1 MRPHDHEPP
10 PPRADI
16 SQVLDLLLA
25 YNDDLAFADIQ
36 TARLWV
42 NEGADIEKDILPTL
56 KAVIERYHRRGRQ
69 GKIKTFSYFT
79 NAVRDAT
86 ERRRAG
92 ERVQA
97 KRTPVHADADSVHR
111 KARMAARTVRTFG
124 IKDAIA
130 IRFLEAYEREYG
142 PVA

>member
-1 MRPHDHEPP
+1 MRPHDHEPLL
-10 PPRADI
+10 RTDI
-16 SQVLDLLLA
+16 RKLL
-25 YNDDLAFADIQ
+25 DLAF
-36 TARLWV
+36 LY
-42 NEGADIEKDILPTL
+42 NETLGESSSYEVHAWINDGCDLERDILPTV
-56 KAVIERYHRRGRQ
+56 KAIIERRHKGRIVS
-69 GKIKTFSYFT
+69 KIDNWRYFT

-86 ERRRAG
+86 ERRLAA

-97 KRTPVHADADSVHR
+97 KRTPAAADEGSVHR
-111 KARMAARTVRTFG
+111 KAQMAARTVRTFG